1 MNYNSTAIRKRP
13 MSFDTLK
20 GQKFVVSTLKT
31 AIETGRIAHSYLFS
45 GPRGVGKTTSARL
58 LAKALCCEKGPTI
71 TPCGKCNSCVSITN
85 GSSPDVIEIDG
96 ASNTS
101 VDDVRKIKE
110 ELMFPPQ
117 YSRYKI
123 YIIDEVHM
131 LSNSAFN
138 ALLKTIEEPP
148 EWAIFIFATTELQKV
163 PLTVQSR
170 CQCFRFRSID
180 ENTIADLIRNV
191 AKEDAVKID
200 EESIK
205 WIAKRSRGGARDA
218 YTIFDQC
225 VSFTGGNITFD
236 KVKEE
241 LGITGASEI
250 KAIFESAIKGDVKNA
265 IEKLNALYD
274 SGINSESFTLDATS
288 YLRDML
294 LISNELTEDALLYNS
309 IENYDAEL
317 IKTLRTSAIETALEK
332 FLDLYRNLKYSLNAR
347 FETECAVSSL
357 RNLPYIYSN
366 TEIIKQLELLKKAL
380 VDEASSINPSLL
392 IERQKQTI
400 GSTIPPTTISASA
413 TAPTASPTAMPLSS
427 QNTENSTPT
436 NARTTIQANRNESS
450 SNPFSNLDAPL
461 ASSQTITQNAEKL
474 EPQSNEED
482 KEQQVIDILR
492 TTNALLYQAYRNKL
506 YFSIENNT
514 AFIGLPKYSQ
524 MVINKTEN
532 IRILKDV
539 LNRVYGNVADVQ
551 FIVKDA
557 EVKKTSTVVDNI
569 AKFFEGRVL

>member
-20 GQKFVVSTLKT
+20 GQNFVVSTIKT
-31 AIETGRIAHSYLFS
+31 AIETGKIAHSYLFS

-180 ENTIADLIRNV
+180 DTTIADLIRNV
-191 AKEDAVKID
+191 AKEDGVTID

-225 VSFTGGNITFD
+225 VSFTGGNITFE

-241 LGITGASEI
+241 LGITGSDEI
-250 KAIFESAIKGDVKNA
+250 KAIFESAINGDVKSA
-265 IEKLNALYD
+265 IEKLNILYEN
-274 SGINSESFTLDATS
+274 GINPESFTIDTAS
-288 YLRDML
+288 YLRDAL
-294 LISNELTEDALLYNS
+294 LISNGIVNEALLYNS
-309 IENYDAEL
+309 LENYNIEL
-317 IKTLRTSAIETALEK
+317 IKSLRPSSIETALEN
-332 FLDLYRNLKYSLNAR
+332 FLELYRNLKYSLNTR

-366 TEIIKQLELLKKAL
+366 TDIVKQLDALKKAL
-380 VDEASSINPSLL
+380 VDETMKINPSLIL
-392 IERQKQTI
+392 ERHKQTI
-400 GSTIPPTTISASA
+400 ESNKEGSSLIQPNNTVRAKASHQY
-413 TAPTASPTAMPLSS
+413 APTLNNVNTREETTNS
-427 QNTENSTPT
+427 Q
-436 NARTTIQANRNESS
+436 
-450 SNPFSNLDAPL
+450 NPFSNLDMAP
-461 ASSQTITQNAEKL
+461 QPQFQPQIN
-474 EPQSNEED
+474 EPQEMMKMNEED
-482 KEQQVIDILR
+482 KEQKVIDTLR
-492 TTNALLYQAYRNKL
+492 TTNSLLYQAYRNKR
-506 YFSIENNT
+506 SISFKDGS
-514 AFIGLPKYSQ
+514 AFIGVPQYSL
-524 MVINKTEN
+524 MIINTSEN
-532 IRILKDV
+532 LRIMQNV
-539 LNRVYGNVADVQ
+539 LNSVYGNVDKVQ
-551 FIVKDA
+551 FIVA
-557 EVKKTSTVVDNI
+557 EQEEKKENTVASNI

>member
-20 GQKFVVSTLKT
+20 GQNFVVSTIKT

-191 AKEDAVKID
+191 AKEDGVKID

-225 VSFTGGNITFD
+225 VSFTGANITFD

-250 KAIFESAIKGDVKNA
+250 KNIFESAIKGDVKNA

-274 SGINSESFTLDATS
+274 SGINPEGFTLDATS

-294 LISNELTEDALLYNS
+294 LISNGLTEDALLYNS

-317 IKTLRTSAIETALEK
+317 IKSLRTSAIETALEK

-400 GSTIPPTTISASA
+400 GSSIPPTTTTSA
-413 TAPTASPTAMPLSS
+413 TDPTAPDTTISISIPNA
-427 QNTENSTPT
+427 QNVIHTNT
-436 NARTTIQANRNESS
+436 NATVQTNKNEFS
-450 SNPFSNLDAPL
+450 SNPFSNLDAPIV
-461 ASSQTITQNAEKL
+461 SSQTIMQDVEKL

-532 IRILKDV
+532 IRILKDI
-539 LNRVYGNVADVQ
+539 LNRVYGNIADVQ

-557 EVKKTSTVVDNI
+557 EVKKTNTVADNI

>member
-20 GQKFVVSTLKT
+20 GQNFVVSTIKT
-31 AIETGRIAHSYLFS
+31 AIETGKIAHSYLFS

-180 ENTIADLIRNV
+180 DTTIADLIRNV
-191 AKEDAVKID
+191 AKEDGVTID

-225 VSFTGGNITFD
+225 VSFTGGNITFE

-241 LGITGASEI
+241 LGITGSDEI
-250 KAIFESAIKGDVKNA
+250 KAIFESAINGDVKSA
-265 IEKLNALYD
+265 IEKLNILYEN
-274 SGINSESFTLDATS
+274 GINPESFTIDTAS
-288 YLRDML
+288 YLRDAL
-294 LISNELTEDALLYNS
+294 LISNGIVNEALLYNS
-309 IENYDAEL
+309 LENYNIEL
-317 IKTLRTSAIETALEK
+317 IKSLRPSSIETALEN
-332 FLDLYRNLKYSLNAR
+332 FLELYRNLKYSLNTR

-366 TEIIKQLELLKKAL
+366 TDIVKQLDALKKAL
-380 VDEASSINPSLL
+380 VDETMKINPSLIL
-392 IERQKQTI
+392 ERHKQTI
-400 GSTIPPTTISASA
+400 ESSKEGSSLIQPNNTVQSKASQY
-413 TAPTASPTAMPLSS
+413 APTLNNVNTREETTNS
-427 QNTENSTPT
+427 Q
-436 NARTTIQANRNESS
+436 
-450 SNPFSNLDAPL
+450 NPFSNLDMAP
-461 ASSQTITQNAEKL
+461 QPQFQPQIN
-474 EPQSNEED
+474 EPQEMMKMNEED
-482 KEQQVIDILR
+482 KEQKVIDTLR
-492 TTNALLYQAYRNKL
+492 TTNSLLYQAYRNKR
-506 YFSIENNT
+506 SISFKDGS
-514 AFIGLPKYSQ
+514 AFIGVPQYSL
-524 MVINKTEN
+524 MIINTSEN
-532 IRILKDV
+532 LRIMQNV
-539 LNRVYGNVADVQ
+539 LNSVYGNVDKVQ
-551 FIVKDA
+551 FIVA
-557 EVKKTSTVVDNI
+557 EQEEKKENTVASNI